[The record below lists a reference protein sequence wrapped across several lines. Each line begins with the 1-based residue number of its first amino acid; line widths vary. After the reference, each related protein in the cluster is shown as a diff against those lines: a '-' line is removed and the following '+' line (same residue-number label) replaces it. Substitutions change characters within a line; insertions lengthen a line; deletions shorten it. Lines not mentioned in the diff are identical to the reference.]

1 MRPTLRDADI
11 AFGNLECT
19 LSTRGRRVPKQYSF
33 RASPWWATRLADAGF
48 DVLSLANNHTM
59 DYDRIALQDTVACLR
74 RAGIAPVGAGPNQ
87 TEAHALR
94 TITVRG
100 IRVGFLAYLGMFPPV
115 LPILPQE
122 PGVAMGYPTDVR
134 RHVTAARRL
143 ADVIVVSI
151 HAGIEGITR
160 PSPRQR
166 EIAHAAVDAGADL
179 VIGHHPH
186 VVQPVEHYRGKA
198 VFYSLG
204 NFVFN
209 PSPSYLRR
217 PEGPWCAMAVADLYR
232 NRGVAAK
239 LVPLR
244 IVDRQ
249 PQPVPRRP
257 VRKTTVSNKRG

>member
-1 MRPTLRDADI
+1 M
-11 AFGNLECT
+11 
-19 LSTRGRRVPKQYSF
+19 
-33 RASPWWATRLADAGF
+33 
-48 DVLSLANNHTM
+48 
-59 DYDRIALQDTVACLR
+59 
-74 RAGIAPVGAGPNQ
+74 
-87 TEAHALR
+87 
-94 TITVRG
+94 
-100 IRVGFLAYLGMFPPV
+100 
-115 LPILPQE
+115 
-122 PGVAMGYPTDVR
+122 AMGYPTDVR